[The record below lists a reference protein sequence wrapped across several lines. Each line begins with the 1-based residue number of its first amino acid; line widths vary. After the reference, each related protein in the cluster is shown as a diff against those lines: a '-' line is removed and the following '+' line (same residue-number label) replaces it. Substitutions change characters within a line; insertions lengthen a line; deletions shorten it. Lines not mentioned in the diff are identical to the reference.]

1 MLFYYFVYNTV
12 QPPVVIMGD
21 EEIAYGETLVLTC
34 LLSDGGIPFDPQWT
48 KDSAGLP
55 DNATL
60 V

>member
-1 MLFYYFVYNTV
+1 M
-12 QPPVVIMGD
+12 VILGD

-34 LLSDGGIPFDPQWT
+34 LLSDGSVPFDLQWT

-60 V
+60 VCIV